1 MPDPG
6 LDPIQ
11 SSPDSVPFELVG
23 DTLLPKPAPNGITAS
38 TGNAPSRPD
47 PSGGFALPM
56 PPEAIASLFRDSM
69 DQARAKDES
78 PFTVLEAGVKV
89 LGELLAAAEPRQY
102 GISLAL
108 SEQLRSLAVPLR
120 LPHAWDGVTAA
131 LLARIGLATLPPQLV
146 LQRCGGHTL
155 SHAEQ
160 FLFRR
165 IPEIGHDILIRF
177 PAMRIVAKTILYQEK
192 NFDGTGFPSDAVA
205 GPGIPM
211 GSRLLRILVDAA
223 ELQEGGR
230 PLQECLREMR
240 YLYGRY
246 DPDLMEDVSN
256 HLRRTGALGGHANT
270 GRPLLLQELEEGQ
283 VLSANVETYAGVLV
297 LAPGYTLT
305 SSLIQRLKRFS
316 KIAGIREPIFV
327 QPASTAALPHRANA
341 VSSKS

>member
-1 MPDPG
+1 M
-6 LDPIQ
+6 
-11 SSPDSVPFELVG
+11 SAE
-23 DTLLPKPAPNGITAS
+23 T
-38 TGNAPSRPD
+38 
-47 PSGGFALPM
+47 
-56 PPEAIASLFRDSM
+56 IATLFRDST
-69 DQARAKDES
+69 DRARVDSES
-78 PFTVLEAGVKV
+78 LHIALEAGVKV
-89 LGELLAAAEPRQY
+89 LGDLLAVAEPRQY

-108 SEQLRSLAVPLR
+108 SEQLRSLAAPIR
-120 LPHAWDGVTAA
+120 LSHPWECVTAA
-131 LLARIGLATLPPQLV
+131 LLAQIGLATLPPQLV

-177 PAMRIVAKTILYQEK
+177 PAMKIVAKTILYQDK
-192 NFDGTGFPSDAVA
+192 NYDGTGFPSDAVA

-223 ELQEGGR
+223 DLQEGGR

-240 YLYGRY
+240 YRYGRY

-283 VLSANVETYAGVLV
+283 VLSASVETYAGVLV

-327 QPASTAALPHRANA
+327 HPTPSATMSHHAKA
-341 VSSKS
+341 

>member
-1 MPDPG
+1 MSAPG

-11 SSPDSVPFELVG
+11 SSLDFTPNALHGNVYPSKTTPSPVPDSVVSP
-23 DTLLPKPAPNGITAS
+23 LP
-38 TGNAPSRPD
+38 RPD
-47 PSGGFALPM
+47 SPTAFALPLSI
-56 PPEAIASLFRDSM
+56 EAIAGLFR
-69 DQARAKDES
+69 QASEHALANHEPLHS
-78 PFTVLEAGVKV
+78 ALEAGIKV
-89 LGELLAAAEPRQY
+89 LSELLATAEPRQY
-102 GISLAL
+102 AISLAL
-108 SEQLRSLAVPLR
+108 SEQLRSLATPLR
-120 LPHAWDGVTAA
+120 LPHAWENIHSA
-131 LLARIGLATLPPQLV
+131 LLARIGIATLPPQLV

-177 PAMRIVAKTILYQEK
+177 PSMSMLAKTVLYQEK
-192 NFDGTGFPSDAVA
+192 NYDGTGFPSNSVA

-240 YLYGRY
+240 YRYGRY

-256 HLRRTGALGGHANT
+256 HFRRTGALDGHATT

-283 VLSANVETYAGVLV
+283 VLSANVETYGGVLV

-305 SSLIQRLKRFS
+305 NSLIQRLKRFS

-327 QPASTAALPHRANA
+327 HSTPSAPAPAPHRP
-341 VSSKS
+341 KL